1 MKKYSKVLI
10 LILFL
15 LTSNVGFVNATSD
28 DNATCCKY
36 ITNGKT
42 GYKWINSNV
51 FTIIAVISIGLIFI
65 SCGII
70 ELCRSKIFEKFRVN
84 YIMCSLV
91 EKIKSKVIC
100 FIKKLAT

>member
-42 GYKWINSNV
+42 GYKWINSN
-51 FTIIAVISIGLIFI
+51 
-65 SCGII
+65 
-70 ELCRSKIFEKFRVN
+70 
-84 YIMCSLV
+84 
-91 EKIKSKVIC
+91 
-100 FIKKLAT
+100 ATCANPVDSSYCKDIPNNTATA